1 MKETK
6 TIWGYILVIAEVLLI
21 SYLDYVKAKDYI
33 SLDVFY
39 CLPIIQAARVS
50 AIRTKRRSD
59 SHAPDVIAVV
69 AAVAWSTAEAAII
82 WPSFPLF
89 AYVLNVLSRSITFAV
104 VGRVVAKLMKEKI
117 RGGKDA
123 LTDLFNRIEF
133 FERFG
138 IEQSRSERSRKPY
151 SVLFIDVDQFKN
163 LNDTLGHQVGDE
175 ALKSVAE
182 ILRNNS
188 READIVCRFGG
199 DEFALLYP
207 GMDESA
213 CTMLVNRIKLE
224 SSREFRNQGWPITL
238 AIGHVT
244 ETGKLHSPDKIL
256 RTAYKKMYSTKSNS
270 WLDKVA

>member
-1 MKETK
+1 M
-6 TIWGYILVIAEVLLI
+6 AEVLFI

-39 CLPIIQAARVS
+39 CLPIIQAARFS

-59 SHAPDVIAVV
+59 SHAPDILAIV
-69 AAVAWSTAEAAII
+69 AAFAWSTAEAAII

-89 AYVLNVLSRSITFAV
+89 AYVLNVLSRSITLAV
-104 VGRVVAKLMKEKI
+104 VGRVVAKLMREKLH
-117 RGGKDA
+117 GDKDA
-123 LTDLFNRIEF
+123 LTGLFNRNEF
-133 FERFG
+133 FERFE

-151 SVLFIDVDQFKN
+151 SLLFIDIDQFKN
-163 LNDTLGHQVGDE
+163 LNDTLGHRAGDE

-188 READIVCRFGG
+188 RETDIACRFGG
-199 DEFALLYP
+199 DEFVLLYP
-207 GMDESA
+207 DMDTSA

-256 RTAYKKMYSTKSNS
+256 RAVYKKMYSTKSTS